1 MAGKVMTQEQSKK
14 LISLFYAH
22 LLHVDEICP
31 DPEEKHCAM
40 VNLCL
45 SIFEELKSY
54 SVQEIID
61 IIKENF
67 VEHPIS
73 SSDITQFSDFDNAV
87 YNTPYLI
94 IASRESNIGF
104 IQMGYM
110 LLRSPKK
117 DGAYLKYGE
126 NHAKT
131 AAQIGLCCVQRGKI
145 NPSYFGVSFISL
157 SKEEREELMPKLLLY
172 IPLIQNFYA
181 LNRDT
186 DRLQSYFSL
195 LSKSTQVRRRSNVK
209 TLINCVGKYI
219 DYEL

>member
-1 MAGKVMTQEQSKK
+1 MTQEQSKK

-31 DPEEKHCAM
+31 NPEEKHCAM

-117 DGAYLKYGE
+117 DGAYFKYGE

-145 NPSYFGVSFISL
+145 NPSYLGVSFISL

>member
-1 MAGKVMTQEQSKK
+1 MTQEQSKK

-22 LLHVDEICP
+22 LLHVDELCP
-31 DPEEKHCAM
+31 DPEEKHSAM

-45 SIFEELKSY
+45 SIFDELKSY
-54 SVQEIID
+54 TVQEIID

-73 SSDITQFSDFDNAV
+73 SADITQFSDFDDAV
-87 YNTPYLI
+87 YNAPYLT
-94 IASRESNIGF
+94 IASRESDIGF

-110 LLRSPKK
+110 LLKSPKK
-117 DGAYLKYGE
+117 DEAYIKYGE

-131 AAQIGLCCVQRGKI
+131 AAQIGLCYVQRGKI
-145 NPSYFGVSFISL
+145 NPSYLGVSFFSL
-157 SKEEREELMPKLLLY
+157 YKEEQKELMPKLLLY

-186 DRLQSYFSL
+186 ERLQSYFSL
-195 LSKSTQVRRRSNVK
+195 LSESTQARRRSNVK